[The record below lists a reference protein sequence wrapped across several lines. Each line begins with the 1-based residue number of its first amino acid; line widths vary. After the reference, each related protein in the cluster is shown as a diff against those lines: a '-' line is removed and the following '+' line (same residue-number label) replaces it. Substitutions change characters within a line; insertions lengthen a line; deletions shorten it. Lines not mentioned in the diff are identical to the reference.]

1 MGFALPNGAGIYLA
15 KTYEAEVAV
24 CGKKTGKPTGS

>member
-15 KTYEAEVAV
+15 KTYETEVAV
-24 CGKKTGKPTGS
+24 TAVSMLLTQF